1 MVETIIVVIVVVGF
15 GTWIYREGKRLGSRK
30 AYGVGLHR
38 GRRR

>member
-1 MVETIIVVIVVVGF
+1 MVEIVIVVVVVVGF
-15 GTWIYREGKRLGSRK
+15 GTWIYQEGKRLGSRK